1 MEDIVTKILG
11 FIFTDPTNVGMVG
24 LMLLITIGALWLMY
38 HRDKEHKE
46 DIKELI
52 DQAQKQNE
60 ESKKDLLEVIEKYQT
75 GQLSVVQA
83 MNELKLILVTIV
95 AKI

>member
-11 FIFTDPTNVGMVG
+11 YIFTDPTKVGMVG

-46 DIKELI
+46 DVKELME
-52 DQAQKQNE
+52 QANKLNE
-60 ESKKDLLEVIEKYQT
+60 ENKKDLLAIIEKYQA
-75 GQLSVVQA
+75 GQLSVVQT
-83 MNELKLILVTIV
+83 MNELKLLLVTIV
-95 AKI
+95 TKI